1 MVDWPTKVSCD
12 IGRACALLVTVLLF
26 ACDSLASESGARVQE
41 DEVAVEQGADFG
53 ADPCDAQERLSCE
66 LKESSGVRALI
77 GDEGQACVVSRSVR
91 SSDLSAMP
99 ACRDLTAFR
108 RSISSFVSEDVL
120 PMGGGCCAECEGSF
134 PWWEVYLGISENL
147 GEIKIAVSECPARE
161 GWPDSRFG
169 LGERHPSPVCRCKV
183 MVDRLNRVFQVES
196 EGNVEFDWVSDRM
209 RERFERGVGINEL
222 MTDFLQKERAGSD
235 ML

>member
-1 MVDWPTKVSCD
+1 MSCD
-12 IGRACALLVTVLLF
+12 IGRACALLVTVLVF

-41 DEVAVEQGADFG
+41 DEVAVEQGADVG
-53 ADPCDAQERLSCE
+53 ADPCDAQQRLSCGLQE
-66 LKESSGVRALI
+66 GSNVRALI

-99 ACRDLTAFR
+99 TCRDLMAFR
-108 RSISSFVSEDVL
+108 RSMSSFVSEATL
-120 PMGGGCCAECEGSF
+120 PMGGGCCAACEGRL
-134 PWWEVYLGISENL
+134 PWWEVYFGISENV

-161 GWPDSRFG
+161 RWPGSMFG

-183 MVDRLNRVFQVES
+183 MMDRRNRVFQVES
-196 EGNVEFDWVSDRM
+196 QGNVDFDWVAEWSLG
-209 RERFERGVGINEL
+209 RFERGVGINEL

-235 ML
+235 MP